1 MNTHFRGNND
11 NVTMNSTTVQDPL
24 IEAVSNDIQI
34 DASFIMLVICNKITM
49 DTPGRI

>member
-1 MNTHFRGNND
+1 MNAHFRGNND